1 MFEKLFVQLNETVVE
16 QELTPSQWAK
26 ISQYLRREGYDIRGG
41 EDAKQLYQHSLERGY
56 DLFQQQEDWKDAYE
70 LATTGKRKKE
80 TKQPTEHID
89 FERVKELGTTDNPEE
104 AGYLTPDGKFID
116 LSGKREGGQP
126 GTRSFDHREVGGTEG
141 MLEFM
146 NLGNIRLMPES
157 GAIDIMQP
165 LTPKQRSKLE
175 QWIDYRGGDVGVELQ
190 DGLGKWDK
198 YSQRYAQA
206 GRRTYLD
213 FDKGTDARKVLNVID
228 RFFKGQ
234 DVSLMTQ
241 YRESKEQDDFN
252 GLLEKLD
259 FSDKYPEAKG
269 RWSEDVLYDWHDMQ
283 DETFVS
289 IVQEYMDNIDNPD
302 YRQSWRLVPAGRLKK
317 IWQDYARFGF
327 VRDEKGID
335 MIKEIVI
342 ENIHKIAVNN
352 ILTGHTPANPERYAK
367 DFFDIDFEDGYFD
380 ILDIFF
386 DDEKGNWR
394 LSDYAMD
401 DLNRNGMLLL
411 EAKSPE
417 EKLLIIDRILN
428 IVHQRSDLA
437 SWFVEGGRQTLNALA
452 VE

>member
-1 MFEKLFVQLNETVVE
+1 M
-16 QELTPSQWAK
+16 
-26 ISQYLRREGYDIRGG
+26 
-41 EDAKQLYQHSLERGY
+41 
-56 DLFQQQEDWKDAYE
+56 
-70 LATTGKRKKE
+70 
-80 TKQPTEHID
+80 
-89 FERVKELGTTDNPEE
+89 
-104 AGYLTPDGKFID
+104 
-116 LSGKREGGQP
+116 
-126 GTRSFDHREVGGTEG
+126 
-141 MLEFM
+141 
-146 NLGNIRLMPES
+146 
-157 GAIDIMQP
+157 
-165 LTPKQRSKLE
+165 
-175 QWIDYRGGDVGVELQ
+175 
-190 DGLGKWDK
+190 
-198 YSQRYAQA
+198 
-206 GRRTYLD
+206 
-213 FDKGTDARKVLNVID
+213 
-228 RFFKGQ
+228 
-234 DVSLMTQ
+234 
-241 YRESKEQDDFN
+241 
-252 GLLEKLD
+252 LEKLD
-259 FSDKYPEAKG
+259 FSDKYPEAEG
-269 RWSEDVLYDWHDMQ
+269 RWSEDVLYDWVDMQ
-283 DETFVS
+283 DEAFIST
-289 IVQEYMDNIDNPD
+289 VQEYMDNIDKPD

-380 ILDIFF
+380 ILDSFF

-437 SWFVEGGRQTLNALA
+437 SWFVEGGTQTLNALA